1 LAIGQSITQIGGLA
15 ERRGLGAAGFRT
27 SAAEEP
33 PENGER
39 QPTLMVFDSREINRK
54 LIKAM
59 LREEGYRILEAARP
73 AEAFEL
79 LEREKVDL
87 IIVEFAMPQMSGV
100 EACRRIKANPATKL
114 VPVLVLTTA
123 QGMENEVAS
132 IASGADEFLVM
143 PLHPAVMRIRIQA
156 LLRHKAAID
165 SLEDVES
172 ILFALAQAIEQRDK
186 VTGGHCERLATLS
199 MTLGIGLGLS
209 QPQILALHRGGYLH
223 DIGKVSIPDAIL
235 FKPGRLTD
243 EEWEVMRMHTV
254 KGEEI
259 CRRTKTLEPVLPII
273 RSHHERWD
281 GSGYP
286 DGLRGEQIPLLARI
300 LQVADIF
307 DALTS
312 ERPYKTAL
320 SGPEALEV
328 LEKEARRGWRDP
340 QVVSLLKRLTDMPFE
355 RSVQRSLENMREAI
369 AADATL
375 PLPLRL

>member
-1 LAIGQSITQIGGLA
+1 MRMDVAAGQ
-15 ERRGLGAAGFRT
+15 GLGRAGLRAT
-27 SAAEEP
+27 VLEEP
-33 PENGER
+33 PESGER
-39 QPTLMVFDSREINRK
+39 EPTLLVVDSREINRK

-59 LREEGYRILEAARP
+59 LREEGYRILEATRP
-73 AEAFEL
+73 VEVFEL
-79 LEREKVDL
+79 IGREKIDL
-87 IIVEFAMPQMSGV
+87 VIVEFAMPQMSGV
-100 EACRRIKANPATKL
+100 EVCRRIKANPATKL

-123 QGMENEVAS
+123 QGVENEVAS

-186 VTGGHCERLATLS
+186 ATSGHCERLATLS
-199 MTLGIGLGLS
+199 MTLGIGLGLP
-209 QPQILALHRGGYLH
+209 QVQILALHRGGYLH
-223 DIGKVSIPDAIL
+223 DIGKISIPDAIL
-235 FKPGRLTD
+235 FKPGKLTE
-243 EEWEVMRMHTV
+243 EEWQVMRMHTV
-254 KGEEI
+254 KGEQI
-259 CRRTKTLEPVLPII
+259 CSRTKTLEAVLPII

-312 ERPYKTAL
+312 ERPYKRAL
-320 SGPEALEV
+320 SGPEALNV

-340 QVVSLLKRLTDMPFE
+340 QVVNLLKRLTDLPFE

-375 PLPLRL
+375 RLPLGV